1 MSMTDTAWNRLMQF
15 AEQKRD
21 DRARELGALVGAR
34 NEAHDKLKLLLD
46 YRRDYLARLDDTTRA
61 GIDGEGLRNFRTFLA
76 QLERAIEQQTDAM
89 AEAQQRVSAAQAAWR
104 NESRRID
111 SYQTLDD
118 RRTEATKRSEERK
131 AQKLTDELAARARL
145 GFFGGDD

>member
-1 MSMTDTAWNRLMQF
+1 MLTDTAWNRLKQL

-21 DRARELGALVGAR
+21 DHARTLGQLTGAR
-34 NEAHDKLKLLLD
+34 NEAHDKLKLLLE
-46 YRRDYLARLDDTTRA
+46 YRRDYLARLDDAARA

-89 AEAQQRVSAAQAAWR
+89 SEAQQRVQAAQLAWR
-104 NESRRID
+104 DQSRRVD

-118 RRTEATKRSEERK
+118 RRSDASAKDEARK
-131 AQKLTDELAARARL
+131 AQKLLDEFAARPRVS
-145 GFFGGDD
+145 FFGGDD

>member
-1 MSMTDTAWNRLMQF
+1 MTDTAWNRLKQL

-21 DRARELGALVGAR
+21 GQARRLGQLTSAR
-34 NEAHDKLKLLLD
+34 NEAHDKLKMLLD
-46 YRRDYLARLDDTTRA
+46 YRRDYFARLDEATRA

-89 AEAQQRVSAAQAAWR
+89 TEAQQRVQAAQIAWR
-104 NESRRID
+104 DESRRVD

-118 RRTEATKRSEERK
+118 RRSEAVARDEARK
-131 AQKLTDELAARARL
+131 AQKLIDEFAARAKL
-145 GFFGGDD
+145 GLLGGGDD

>member
-1 MSMTDTAWNRLMQF
+1 MTPDTAWNRLKEL

-21 DRARELGALVGAR
+21 DHARTLGKLIGAR
-34 NEAHDKLKLLLD
+34 NEAHDKLDVLIG
-46 YRRDYLARLDDTTRA
+46 YRRDYLNRLDGATRA

-89 AEAQQRVSAAQAAWR
+89 TDAQQRVQAAQIAWR
-104 NESRRID
+104 DESRRVE

-118 RRTEATKRSEERK
+118 RRAKATARTEARK
-131 AQKLTDELAARARL
+131 AQKATDEFAARTRL
-145 GFFGGDD
+145 SLYGGDD

>member
-1 MSMTDTAWNRLMQF
+1 MMTDTAWNKLKQL

-21 DRARELGALVGAR
+21 DHARTLGRLIGSR

-46 YRRDYLARLDDTTRA
+46 YRRDYLNRLDDATHA

-89 AEAQQRVSAAQAAWR
+89 TEAQQRVQAAQIAWR
-104 NESRRID
+104 DESRRVD

-118 RRTEATKRSEERK
+118 RRAQASARAEARV
-131 AQKLTDELAARARL
+131 AQKLTDEFAARARL
-145 GFFGGDD
+145 SLYGGD